1 MVNDSTQLCGL
12 LGRIVLQPW
21 SETSIKAL
29 GILCGCD
36 PNLHSSVILLLF
48 PQFLLCSLDDLSF
61 LRSLCETNIAK
72 SNQVIKAVAQ
82 KLKKKALSNKKLT
95 AEEIAEISIEVTEW
109 LAAAV
114 MKMPDHN
121 EFLTQLSERADSTRY
136 KCQFALFL
144 NAAIPLMTNQKDKI
158 QWCGKQLR
166 LLHQLQPEG
175 QKKSNWEEVIAMVTN
190 TCQSLELHQTQGNA
204 ISLNLLGNLIQLIP
218 DQFKD
223 HECKYLKL

>member
-36 PNLHSSVILLLF
+36 PKLHSSVILLLF

-61 LRSLCETNIAK
+61 LRSVCETNLAK

-95 AEEIAEISIEVTEW
+95 AEEIAEISMEVTEW

-114 MKMPDHN
+114 MKMVLDINVSLPCSWMQPSP
-121 EFLTQLSERADSTRY
+121 LWPTKKTRFTGVASSSDCY
-136 KCQFALFL
+136 TSFS
-144 NAAIPLMTNQKDKI
+144 QKD
-158 QWCGKQLR
+158 R
-166 LLHQLQPEG
+166 
-175 QKKSNWEEVIAMVTN
+175 KSQIGRR
-190 TCQSLELHQTQGNA
+190 SL
-204 ISLNLLGNLIQLIP
+204 P
-218 DQFKD
+218 W
-223 HECKYLKL
+223 